1 VDYSSYKTSLCETL
15 RGELLVVDI
24 FWGDTLM

>member
-15 RGELLVVDI
+15 RGELLVDI
-24 FWGDTLM
+24 FGGDTLM